1 MNDIEDIPLNTF
13 SQSASSHNILS
24 ENTQVN
30 QYVPITQSSIQGQSP
45 NRLLRVALINSYL
58 KGQAHLLN
66 VDNNCILTGHNS
78 AGKTTLMGAIA
89 PFYGVPLSAIA
100 RKSEVNKSFIEFY
113 LPYDNSYIVY
123 EYVRDGQSRCV
134 ILSSQDKKQIF
145 NFINSSYKD
154 DWFIGKRND
163 ELYFKGSVEVMRA
176 IKSQGLQVSSNISQ
190 LEYEAIIS
198 NCPMKRLKITSAQAR
213 RTIAKYRPDYAL
225 TSDPHATF
233 FGFSPI
239 VNNVFQTQ
247 LEFDDICAFLV
258 EAMKTQDMLSSDEL
272 KLDAVNI
279 DTAKWVRQRET
290 WQQIEALKPKFETLT
305 QSLSDN
311 ISHQQQLADI
321 RHKASILLSKIGNEL
336 IDKSEEKKALD
347 NQYSNVEREAR
358 DKETMWYSAK
368 GKLDSN
374 IKLTANEIVNLENKK
389 EAFEKGTQDKYKYE
403 PMFKLK
409 ERVAQ
414 IDSLQS
420 QKSNKQQTLTVYQQQ
435 LKEAETNLEK
445 IQAIFKDE
453 VRNFEKTRDEAVHR
467 IDQAKSVTDFEFS
480 EKQRSIEKRLSN
492 EKQRVQSQ
500 FRVQSEN
507 LKTEISQIGIEIA
520 TKQGE
525 ANNLSFSQ
533 SSKNAIDN
541 NLSEIARLRLVLK
554 DNQTQLKKE
563 QEEKISIRGEID
575 NQLDQQRRINDTINK
590 HQDTKAHLE
599 SLVQGDTLF
608 SFLIQSEANDKLYHT
623 VNQIRK
629 TINPM
634 LLNRADLNPDWLADG
649 EEYSVVDT
657 AHEGLYGLRLNT
669 NAIPTLD
676 IRTHADI
683 AQEILSHEQ
692 QIESSNTDWAELGN
706 TLNKLNKRK
715 KQNGQEITQL
725 QLTEQKIE
733 NEIEVLE
740 DHARYLHIQAEDER
754 QKRISEMQNQIKM
767 LADQLTHLNIEL
779 EALDL
784 EEQNQLSAL
793 DETHTIDSDK
803 LNQEK
808 QARLEDLKTQSDKA
822 KEQYK
827 TLLAE
832 ATERKNQAVED
843 EGYDPSVLN
852 SINADI
858 EFLDSELLTAERA
871 KRRIDDYHVFIEK
884 EYAELGGLESKKN
897 ELEKSLITQQHA
909 HEKYAAGTRHL
920 LSELQAKITKT
931 AERLSVLEADKTN
944 LTSHLKKLELTL
956 NSALI
961 DVNTYSS
968 EAESRLLEE
977 DVHLQTERILR
988 GIQNNIELA
997 DTTIKQG
1004 VKLVDTIKKPF
1015 FDNESMFQVLLSQS
1029 DIIGRTTETNWFLQS
1044 RFFMDYMNNEH
1055 ESKKEMIVG
1064 HYIVEAEKINNF
1076 KYDLDN
1082 ADNNL
1087 NKFTRNINKNCS
1099 DICDNLNALA
1109 IEEFKMSISSSIKDN
1124 EWYKVLDDFSEAY
1137 DNWRGSE
1144 RIHQLM
1150 PSEYLLASLDKVQHF
1165 IGQNKLNVKF
1175 AQQFS
1180 MDLMVKQHGQ
1190 APRTATK
1197 TNSFKALSSNGTMRI
1212 AQLIIYL
1219 SLLSMISTAT
1229 NTELKLFIDEIGV
1242 LDPQNTQELL
1252 ELLKSQKISAMCAAP
1267 QVVDDAV
1274 IPLFTNNIACSRDK
1288 SNTYR
1293 LSQTDDL
1300 SSLTQEAI
1308 MEAHG
1313 VFDL

>member
-1 MNDIEDIPLNTF
+1 MNTF
-13 SQSASSHNILS
+13 SQSASSHNVLS
-24 ENTQVN
+24 DNTQVN
-30 QYVPITQSSIQGQSP
+30 QYVPITQSNTQGQSP

-145 NFINSSYKD
+145 NFINGSYKD

-198 NCPMKRLKITSAQAR
+198 NCPMKRLKITSTQAR
-213 RTIAKYRPDYAL
+213 RTISKYRPDYAL

-239 VNNVFQTQ
+239 VSNVFQTQ

-311 ISHQQQLADI
+311 IAHQQQLADI
-321 RHKASILLSKIGNEL
+321 RHKASILLSKIGNEI
-336 IDKSEEKKALD
+336 IDKSEENKALD
-347 NQYSNVEREAR
+347 NQYSNVEREAS

-368 GKLDSN
+368 GKLDAN
-374 IKLTANEIVNLENKK
+374 IKLTANEVVNLENKK
-389 EAFEKGTQDKYKYE
+389 EAFEQGAQDKYKYE

-409 ERVAQ
+409 ERVAK

-420 QKSNKQQTLTVYQQQ
+420 QKSNKQQTLKIYQQQ
-435 LKEAETNLEK
+435 LKEAEANLDK

-453 VRNFEKTRDEAVHR
+453 VRNLEKTHDEAVNR
-467 IDQAKSVTDFEFS
+467 IDKAKGVTDFEFS
-480 EKQRSIEKRLSN
+480 EKQRSIENRLSK
-492 EKQRVQSQ
+492 EKQRLQSQ
-500 FRVQSEN
+500 FRIQSEN
-507 LKTEISQIGIEIA
+507 FKTEISRIGIEIA
-520 TKQGE
+520 TKQSE
-525 ANNLSFSQ
+525 ASNLSFSQ

-541 NLSEIARLRLVLK
+541 NLSEIASLRLVLK
-554 DNQTQLKKE
+554 ENQTKLKKG
-563 QEEKISIRGEID
+563 QEEKVNLRDEID
-575 NQLDQQRRINDTINK
+575 SQLNQQRRINDTINK
-590 HQDTKAHLE
+590 HQDSKTHLE

-608 SFLIQSEANDKLYHT
+608 SFLIQSEANDKLYHA

-629 TINPM
+629 TMNPA
-634 LLNRADLNPDWLADG
+634 LLNRADLTPDWLAGG
-649 EEYSVVDT
+649 EGYSVVDT
-657 AHEGLYGLRLNT
+657 GHEGLYGLSLHT
-669 NAIPTLD
+669 NAIPTPD

-683 AQEILSHEQ
+683 AQEILNHEQ
-692 QIESSNTDWAELGN
+692 QVESSNAELAELEN
-706 TLNKLNKRK
+706 TLNKLDKRK
-715 KQNGQEITQL
+715 RQNSQEFTQL

-733 NEIEVLE
+733 NEIEALE
-740 DHARYLHIQAEDER
+740 DHGRYLHIQAEEDR

-767 LADQLTHLNIEL
+767 LADQLTNLNIKL
-779 EALDL
+779 DALDL

-793 DETHTIDSDK
+793 DETHTINSDK

-808 QARLEDLKTQSDKA
+808 QARLDDLKTQLDKA
-822 KEQYK
+822 KDEHK

-832 ATERKNQAVED
+832 VTERKNQAVEN
-843 EGYDPSVLN
+843 EGYDPSIIN
-852 SINADI
+852 SINTDI

-871 KRRIDDYHVFIEK
+871 KRRIDDYKVFLEK
-884 EYAELGGLESKKN
+884 EYTELGGLESKKN
-897 ELEKSLITQQHA
+897 ELEKSLIAQQHL
-909 HEKYAAGTRHL
+909 HEKYAAETRQL

-931 AERLSVLEADKTN
+931 AERLNVLATDKTN

-961 DVNTYSS
+961 DVNTNLSHANS
-968 EAESRLLEE
+968 PEAESRLLEE
-977 DVHLQTERILR
+977 DFHLQTERILR
-988 GIQNNIELA
+988 SMQSNIERA
-997 DTTIKQG
+997 DTTTKQG

-1015 FDNESMFQVLLSQS
+1015 NDNESMFQALLSQS
-1029 DIIGRTTETNWFLQS
+1029 DIISRTTETNWFLQS

-1082 ADNNL
+1082 ADSNL

-1144 RIHQLM
+1144 RIHQPM

-1252 ELLKSQKISAMCAAP
+1252 ELLRSQKVSAMCAAP

>member
-1 MNDIEDIPLNTF
+1 LNTF
-13 SQSASSHNILS
+13 SQSASSHDILS
-24 ENTQVN
+24 DNTQVN
-30 QYVPITQSSIQGQSP
+30 EYVPITQSSTQGQSP

-225 TSDPHATF
+225 TSDPRATF

-272 KLDAVNI
+272 RLDAVNI

-305 QSLSDN
+305 QSLNDN
-311 ISHQQQLADI
+311 IAHQQQLADI
-321 RHKASILLSKIGNEL
+321 RHQALSLLSKIRNEI
-336 IDKSEEKKALD
+336 IDKGEINKTLDTQYHSVKK
-347 NQYSNVEREAR
+347 EAG
-358 DKETMWYSAK
+358 DKETTWYSVK
-368 GKLDSN
+368 GKLEAD
-374 IKLTANEIVNLENKK
+374 IKLTANELENLKNKK
-389 EAFEKGTQDKYKYE
+389 EAFEQGTQDKYQHE

-409 ERVAQ
+409 ARVAQ
-414 IDSLQS
+414 IDSLQA
-420 QKSNKQQTLTVYQQQ
+420 QKKSKGESLQAYKIQ
-435 LKEAETNLEK
+435 LEETKTNLEK
-445 IQAIFKDE
+445 IEALFKDE
-453 VRNFEKTRDEAVHR
+453 IRNLEKTRDEAVHR
-467 IDQAKSVTDFEFS
+467 INQAKSVTDFEFS
-480 EKQRSIEKRLSN
+480 EKQRSIENSLSK
-492 EKQRVQSQ
+492 EKQRLQSQ
-500 FRVQSEN
+500 FQMQSEAIKSETARIN
-507 LKTEISQIGIEIA
+507 IEKA
-520 TKQGE
+520 TKSTQ
-525 ANNLSFSQ
+525 ASNLPFSQ
-533 SSKNAIDN
+533 SSQNAIDN
-541 NLSEIARLRLVLK
+541 NISEIASLRKTLK
-554 DNQTQLKKE
+554 DHQIQLKE
-563 QEEKISIRGEID
+563 AQAEKIDIKDETDS
-575 NQLDQQRRINDTINK
+575 QLNQQRRINDTINQ
-590 HQDTKAHLE
+590 HQDNKVHLE

-608 SFLIQSEANDKLYHT
+608 SFLIQSEANDKSYHA
-623 VNQIRK
+623 VHQIRK
-629 TINPM
+629 TINPA
-634 LLNRADLNPDWLADG
+634 LLNRADLNPDWLADD
-649 EEYSVVDT
+649 EESNVVDSVHT
-657 AHEGLYGLRLNT
+657 GLYGLSLNT
-669 NAIPTLD
+669 SAIPSSD

-683 AQEILSHEQ
+683 AQDILSHEQ
-692 QIESSNTDWAELGN
+692 QIDSSNAELAELEN

-715 KQNGQEITQL
+715 KQNEQEFTQS
-725 QLTEQKIE
+725 QLAEQKTE
-733 NEIEVLE
+733 NEIEALE
-740 DHARYLHIQAEDER
+740 DHGRYLLIQAEEER
-754 QKRISEMQNQIKM
+754 QKRLSEIQSQIQT
-767 LADQLTHLNIEL
+767 LDDQLTTNHTKLDALN
-779 EALDL
+779 L
-784 EEQNQLSAL
+784 EEQSQLSAL
-793 DETHTIDSDK
+793 NEAYTVDSDQ

-808 QARLEDLKTQSDKA
+808 QARLDDLTIQLDKA
-822 KEQYK
+822 KAEYE
-827 TLLAE
+827 TRLAE
-832 ATERKNQAVED
+832 ATMRKNQAVEN
-843 EGYDPSVLN
+843 EGYDPSILN
-852 SINADI
+852 SIHADI
-858 EFLDSELLTAERA
+858 EILDSKLLTAEQA
-871 KRRIDDYHVFIEK
+871 KRRIDDYNIFLEN
-884 EYAELGGLESKKN
+884 EYAELAALESQKN
-897 ELEKSLITQQHA
+897 ELETSLIVQQHVY
-909 HEKYAAGTRHL
+909 EQYASETRHL
-920 LSELQAKITKT
+920 LNELQAKITKT
-931 AERLSVLEADKTN
+931 AERLSVLEADKLN

-961 DVNTYSS
+961 DVNTSLS
-968 EAESRLLEE
+968 PANAPEVENHLLAE

-988 GIQNNIELA
+988 SMQSHIERA

-1015 FDNESMFQVLLSQS
+1015 FDNESMFQALLSQS
-1029 DIIGRTTETNWFLQS
+1029 DIMGRTTEINWFLQS

-1076 KYDLDN
+1076 KHDLDN

-1144 RIHQLM
+1144 RIHHPM

-1252 ELLKSQKISAMCAAP
+1252 ELLKSQKVSAMCAAP

-1300 SSLTQEAI
+1300 SSLTQEAT